1 MVARVLVG
9 VDGSDGSRRALR
21 WAIGEAAAR
30 YGTVQPVMIWQSA
43 YDMGETYVPV
53 EEAKFVEAAREH
65 LMESVAEVAGENP
78 TVEIDPLV
86 LEGDP
91 AQILCE
97 RSGEVDLLVVGS
109 RGYGDFAGLLLGSV
123 SSKCAHHS
131 RCPVVIVSKSDQ
143 GYRDLGQVGR
153 ILVAVDGSEGS
164 RSALR
169 WAIAEAAVRGAS
181 VDALSVWHDPYG
193 GDMSL
198 EFEAPYF
205 RRDRFAT
212 LEHARE
218 LLTLTIS
225 EAGRDPAVEIDP
237 LVLQGDPAQI
247 LCEHSGDVDLL
258 VVGSRGHG
266 GFSRLMLG
274 SVSSKCAHH
283 SRCPVV
289 IVPKEARTST
299 RARTMMR

>member
-1 MVARVLVG
+1 MVARILVG

-30 YGTVQPVMIWQSA
+30 YGTVQPVIMWQSP

-53 EEAKFVEAAREH
+53 DEAKFVDAAKER
-65 LMESVAEVAGENP
+65 LMEAVAEVASEDP
-78 TVEIDPLV
+78 AVEIDPLV

-97 RSGEVDLLVVGS
+97 RSSDVDLLVVGS

-143 GYRDLGQVGR
+143 EDRNRDLGRVGR
-153 ILVAVDGSEGS
+153 ILVGVDGSEGS
-164 RSALR
+164 RGALR

-181 VDALSVWHDPYG
+181 VDAVSVWHDPYG

-198 EFEAPYF
+198 EFEVPYF
-205 RRDRFAT
+205 RRDRLAT

-218 LLTLTIS
+218 LLAVTIS
-225 EAGRDPAVEIDP
+225 EAGDDPAVEIDP

-247 LCEHSGDVDLL
+247 LCERSNDVDLL

-266 GFSRLMLG
+266 GFGRLMLG

-289 IVPKEARTST
+289 IVPKDGQDHEALSDR
-299 RARTMMR
+299 